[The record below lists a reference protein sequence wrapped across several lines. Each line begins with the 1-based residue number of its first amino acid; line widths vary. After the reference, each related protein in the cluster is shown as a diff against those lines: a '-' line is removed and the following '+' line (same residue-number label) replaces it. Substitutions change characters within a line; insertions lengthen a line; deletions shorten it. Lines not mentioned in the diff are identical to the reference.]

1 MQLIDITYFVGEIN
15 VANTDQ
21 LPVRERLEL
30 FVKKYEKR
38 FLTHLLGETVY
49 NEFMD
54 GLELIPVPQKWQDL
68 KEKLVDADTK
78 ESPIANYVY
87 YFYMRDNY
95 TQTVGLGEVKATAE
109 NAVMSNNDAKMVRA
123 WNEMV
128 IWVYDLRPWFI
139 DNQVNYFFTP
149 LCYYFRTWNCWP
161 HYHEDPFRI
170 KNTLNL

>member
-30 FVKKYEKR
+30 FIKKYEKR
-38 FLTHLLGETVY
+38 FLTQLLGEAVY
-49 NEFMD
+49 NEFMT
-54 GLELIPVPQKWQDL
+54 GLQVIPVLQKWEDL
-68 KEKLVDADTK
+68 KDKLVDDDTK
-78 ESPIANYVY
+78 ESPVANYVY

-95 TQTVGLGEVKATAE
+95 TQTVGVGEVKAKAE
-109 NAVMSNNDAKMVRA
+109 NSVMSNNDAKMVRA

-128 IWVYDLRPWFI
+128 LWVDDLRPWFV
-139 DNQVNYFFTP
+139 DNQLYYSLTA
-149 LCYYFRTWNCWP
+149 LSYYFRTWSCWP